1 MLPVTILPTA
11 NKFLKKIKDKQ
22 LKKKYKEAIRE
33 IRKDPDIGE
42 LKRGDL
48 AGIYGYD
55 IKHNGVNYELA
66 YRVSVNEQGEV
77 VVIIMAGTSEN
88 FYEALK
94 KHIN

>member
-1 MLPVTILPTA
+1 MLPVTILPSA
-11 NKFLKKIKDKQ
+11 NKFLKEIKDKQ
-22 LKKKYKEAIRE
+22 LKKEHKEAIRE

-66 YRVSVNEQGEV
+66 YRVSVNEQGDV
-77 VVIIMAGTSEN
+77 VIIIMAGTREN

-94 KHIN
+94 SK